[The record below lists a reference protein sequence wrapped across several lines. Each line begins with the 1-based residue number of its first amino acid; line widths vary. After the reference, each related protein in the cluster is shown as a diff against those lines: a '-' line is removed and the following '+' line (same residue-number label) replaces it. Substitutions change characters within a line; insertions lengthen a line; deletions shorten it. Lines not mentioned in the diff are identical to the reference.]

1 MALNLNTIS
10 SITKEQFDEL
20 SQDEQ
25 KLVLQIL
32 EEFSNTGFSQTLN
45 DLYES
50 DFKEQPVDI
59 ITFVLDPAYLG
70 QAWHLPNGKCKLF
83 PFWEN
88 KLKEI
93 FPDNTGAAVNNI
105 ILSGARGLGK
115 SEIAVTIGLYMM
127 YILMCLKDPYSYL
140 NLKATEQVAF
150 AFINITEDLA
160 YDIGVNKF
168 QNTVQAS
175 PWFMSRGTITG
186 RTNRIWNP
194 PDFIKIIVGSQPR
207 HVIGQAVFFCF
218 CDEISFIANKSIE
231 EQKRK
236 AIDLIDTA
244 IGGMKTRFTNNGKNP
259 TVLVLASSK
268 RSDKSFLEVHMKKK
282 LEHDAENTLIVDEPV
297 WKVRPSTEYSGKK
310 FWVAQGNRFLAS
322 EVIPDGAD
330 IKPYRDKGYTLLQV
344 PIEYIANFKEDIDRA
359 LCDYAGVSSSDLTKY
374 IAGSRLQAVKNLNR
388 KNPFTRE
395 IIEVGNAPD
404 DNIQYS
410 DFFDLSQI
418 DPIMK
423 YKPLFI
429 HLDMSVSGDKTGIA
443 GTWISGKKP
452 PIEGQPASK
461 ELYFK
466 LAFSVAVKAPRGY
479 QVSFEKNRQFIYWL
493 KEQGFNIR
501 MISSDSFQSTD
512 LAQQLIAKGYNYKM
526 LSVDRVNTSSKICEP
541 YHYFRSTIYEERIDM
556 YDTELLTEEILGL
569 ERDSNGRVDH
579 TPDGINCFT
588 GDTKIKLTDGR
599 SLTILELLDE
609 FNSGKINYVYSV
621 NEAEHKIEAKPIENV
636 WCSGKNAKLV
646 KVTLDNGQEIRC
658 TPEHRFMLRNGT
670 YCEAKDLLPNDSL
683 MPLYLRYPSKG
694 LIHYRMFYDPFTDKW
709 HFEHRQFCTE
719 VYDVKQIVHHKDCN
733 SDNNNP
739 DNLIF
744 MSKAAHVRV
753 HAEMQTGAQ
762 SPEANAKR
770 KQSLVK
776 YYQNE
781 KSNDEYYL
789 RWNKGKTVDDIN
801 QIHADREEHERVK
814 YELIENLFGFTKEE
828 FCNLPQNRQK
838 MHELKNHTVKS
849 VEILDYT
856 EDVYDITVKD
866 NHNFA
871 LNAGVFVHNSKDV
884 SDAVCGS
891 VYMASQFGE
900 EFAYDFGETTDILI
914 NANSESGANEYIK
927 QFSSDLLNSLQGDT
941 NTVNRNKPAVNAPKP
956 PMTSADI
963 AKSFDRALDDGIL
976 IW

>member
-127 YILMCLKDPYSYL
+127 YVLMCLKDPYSYL

-175 PWFMSRGTITG
+175 PWFMARGTITG

-207 HVIGQAVFFCF
+207 HVIGQAIYFCLDGETEIVTTDGIFKIQDLVDSKIKVFSIDDNGELLISDECTVKPTKQTNIEYQIELEDSTVLKCTPEHRFKLKDGSYKEAQYLTEDDELFDFDIKTTLHGYITIKSTSRVILTEPKQYYDVINANPYNNFLVKTNSSYVCSHNCF

-322 EVIPDGAD
+322 EVVPIGAD

-395 IIEVGNAPD
+395 IIEVGNAPG

-410 DFFDLSQI
+410 DFFDMSQI

-493 KEQGFNIR
+493 KEQGFNIK

-526 LSVDRVNTSSKICEP
+526 LSVDRVNTSSKVCEP
-541 YHYFRSTIYEERIDM
+541 YHYFKNTIYEERIDM

-579 TPDGINCFT
+579 NSDGI
-588 GDTKIKLTDGR
+588 D
-599 SLTILELLDE
+599 
-609 FNSGKINYVYSV
+609 
-621 NEAEHKIEAKPIENV
+621 
-636 WCSGKNAKLV
+636 
-646 KVTLDNGQEIRC
+646 
-658 TPEHRFMLRNGT
+658 
-670 YCEAKDLLPNDSL
+670 
-683 MPLYLRYPSKG
+683 
-694 LIHYRMFYDPFTDKW
+694 
-709 HFEHRQFCTE
+709 
-719 VYDVKQIVHHKDCN
+719 
-733 SDNNNP
+733 
-739 DNLIF
+739 
-744 MSKAAHVRV
+744 
-753 HAEMQTGAQ
+753 
-762 SPEANAKR
+762 
-770 KQSLVK
+770 
-776 YYQNE
+776 
-781 KSNDEYYL
+781 
-789 RWNKGKTVDDIN
+789 
-801 QIHADREEHERVK
+801 
-814 YELIENLFGFTKEE
+814 
-828 FCNLPQNRQK
+828 
-838 MHELKNHTVKS
+838 
-849 VEILDYT
+849 
-856 EDVYDITVKD
+856 
-866 NHNFA
+866 
-871 LNAGVFVHNSKDV
+871 SKDV

-900 EFAYDFGETTDILI
+900 EFAYDFGETTDMLL
-914 NANSESGANEYIK
+914 NANSESGTNEYIK
-927 QFSSDLLNSLQGDT
+927 QFSNDLLNSLQGDT
-941 NTVNRNKPAVNAPKP
+941 NTASRNKPIVNTPNL
-956 PMTSADI
+956 PMTNADI
-963 AKSFDRALDDGIL
+963 AKTFDRALDDGIL